1 MVLLLSQSTNIRYTT
16 QIYKAAKYSNF
27 TNTDKTKFI
36 LINPLQTTETLIDI
50 RVALVGDTCV
60 GKSSI
65 SQRYIENKFDP
76 NITSTSGASFL
87 RKLLNINNTNIKL
100 QIWDTAGQEKFR
112 ALTPM
117 YYRSAELIFIVF
129 DVSREESFKSVP
141 YWLNEI
147 KDKSK
152 PTAVIILA
160 GNKTDIENRAVKSE
174 EAELF
179 ARQNNILYLD
189 CSAKS
194 GNGVQA
200 LFDVGIKIRLSQ
212 IDALQDSA
220 KQQKVVKEVSR
231 QDCCM

>member
-1 MVLLLSQSTNIRYTT
+1 
-16 QIYKAAKYSNF
+16 
-27 TNTDKTKFI
+27 
-36 LINPLQTTETLIDI
+36 
-50 RVALVGDTCV
+50 
-60 GKSSI
+60 
-65 SQRYIENKFDP
+65 
-76 NITSTSGASFL
+76 
-87 RKLLNINNTNIKL
+87 
-100 QIWDTAGQEKFR
+100 
-112 ALTPM
+112 M